1 MFAHLNPHS
10 SDLGDICVLYPPFLH
25 QLTMQSSL
33 FQPGRPVIF
42 TRSTSERVDAT
53 MKGPSEKGDLFAVL
67 EYMKGGQV
75 VTHPCAPLTKIEFF
89 IRSPSPSPEPEV
101 HSYHAFSRV
110 YVGSCMCHAQATP
123 L

>member
-10 SDLGDICVLYPPFLH
+10 SELGDICVLYPPFLH
-25 QLTMQSSL
+25 HLTIQSSL

-42 TRSTSERVDAT
+42 TRSTGERVDAT

-75 VTHPCAPLTKIEFF
+75 VTHPCAPLSKIEFF

-101 HSYHAFSRV
+101 H
-110 YVGSCMCHAQATP
+110 
-123 L
+123 

>member
-1 MFAHLNPHS
+1 MFAHFNPHS
-10 SDLGDICVLYPPFLH
+10 SELGDICVLYPPFLH

-33 FQPGRPVIF
+33 FQPGRPMIF
-42 TRSTSERVDAT
+42 TRSTGERVDAT

-75 VTHPCAPLTKIEFF
+75 VTHPCAPLSKIEFF

-101 HSYHAFSRV
+101 H
-110 YVGSCMCHAQATP
+110 
-123 L
+123 